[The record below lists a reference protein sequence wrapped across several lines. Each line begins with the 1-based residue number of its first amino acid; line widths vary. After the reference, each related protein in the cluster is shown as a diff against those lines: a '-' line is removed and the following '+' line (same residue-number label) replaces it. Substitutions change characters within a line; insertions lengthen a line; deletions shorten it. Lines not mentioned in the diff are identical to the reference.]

1 MQLSI
6 PDEAVAGP
14 GLTEQDLLRELAV
27 ALYRH
32 GKITVGHG
40 CRMTGL
46 SEIEFQRLLDD
57 EGVDLHYTQQDL
69 DHDLATLRRGL

>member
-1 MQLSI
+1 MELSI
-6 PDEAVAGP
+6 HDEAVAAW

-40 CRMTGL
+40 CKLTRL
-46 SEIEFQRLLDD
+46 SEVEFQRLLDD
-57 EGVDLHYTQQDL
+57 EGADLPYPE
-69 DHDLATLRRGL
+69 